1 MFTFGP
7 PMMMQTEPPGFSKI
21 SKIAD
26 SAVLL
31 FAGSVPDGEEIV
43 SRARANIAA
52 NRAKTV
58 EAMAAAVK
66 DAYVGLKAKRVEETI
81 LHPWLGAGFD
91 VFRTMV
97 AQSAASQILQQV
109 LGTISQHNLQLDV
122 LVAGLD
128 SQGSHLF
135 VVGHPGVLLP
145 LDTVGYTA
153 IGSGGLHAAVR
164 VSLAQHTKATPLVET
179 VYSVYEAK
187 RASEVA
193 PGVGKL
199 TDMAILKDGAT
210 FEVPEQLFKVLE
222 EIHKERP
229 ALSTAEQA
237 RLKEACDDCFAKR
250 KK

>member
-1 MFTFGP
+1 MFTFGA
-7 PMMMQTEPPGFSKI
+7 PMMMQTEPPNFSKI
-21 SKIAD
+21 QKLAT

-43 SRARANIAA
+43 SGTQAKIAA
-52 NRAKTV
+52 TRAKSV
-58 EAMAAAVK
+58 SAMAAAVK
-66 DAYVGLKAKRVEETI
+66 DAYVELKAKRVEETI
-81 LHPWLGAGFD
+81 LQPWLGAGFEE
-91 VFRTMV
+91 FRSLI

-109 LGTISQHNLQLDV
+109 LGAVSQHNLQLDV

-128 SQGSHLF
+128 DAGSHLF

-153 IGSGGLHAAVR
+153 IGSGGLHASVR
-164 VSLAQHTKATPLVET
+164 LSLAQHTKANRLVEA

-187 RASEVA
+187 RAADVA

-199 TDMAILKDGAT
+199 TDMAVLRDGAI
-210 FEVPEQLFKVLE
+210 FDVPESLFKVLE
-222 EIHKERP
+222 DLHKERP
-229 ALSTAEQA
+229 ALSDAEKK
-237 RLKEACDDCFAKR
+237 RLEEACDECFAKR